1 MNSTIQPSILIIGD
15 IMLDHHRTIK
25 VRNIANEAPIPV
37 YQLVS
42 ESMSLGGCGNV
53 LKNVHALGCSS
64 LHILSVIGN
73 DNQGKE
79 IKTRI
84 EKLGVISHIKVID
97 SYQTITKER
106 SFCENKLMFRCD
118 YEVPNETIKD
128 IDWISDVKK
137 ILDTYAID
145 SIILS
150 DYNKG
155 VLSPLTCNEIIRL
168 ARSKN
173 IFTCVDPKANLEK
186 YKGCSLIKPNY
197 SEACSL
203 LKVTKDTPILKLHQL
218 LFERVQCVY
227 SVITLAEKGISLYN
241 GTELFHELP
250 PVKHNIIDVTG
261 AGDIICSFMG
271 YYLWREIDIIQVLRK
286 ATNIAT
292 RSVEYAGTYTIQPL
306 DMFQSELQNRRI
318 ITIGELS
325 MIRQLYNDKRIVF
338 TNGCFDIIHHGHIH
352 IFDFSKLQGDI
363 VVVGLNSDASIKRLK
378 GEERPINSI
387 ELRLKVIESIRSID
401 FVVIFEEDTP
411 LEVIKQLHP
420 DVLVKGGDY
429 TIDSIIGKE
438 FVKEVKLCPIIPD
451 ISSTRIINK
460 IKQ

>member
-1 MNSTIQPSILIIGD
+1 MNKAIQPSILIIGD

-37 YQLVS
+37 YQLIS
-42 ESMSLGGCGNV
+42 ETMSLGGCGNV
-53 LKNVHALGCSS
+53 LKNVNALGCSS

-73 DNQGKE
+73 DHQGKE
-79 IKTRI
+79 IQKQI
-84 EKLGVISHIKVID
+84 KQLGVVSHIKVLE

-118 YEVPNETIKD
+118 YELDSETIKD
-128 IDWISDVKK
+128 MDWISDVKQ
-137 ILDTYAID
+137 ILNTYSIN

-155 VLSPLTCNEIIRL
+155 VLTPITCHEIIQI

-173 IFTCVDPKANLEK
+173 IFTCVDPKTNLDK

-197 SEACSL
+197 NEACSL
-203 LKVTKDTPILKLHQL
+203 LKVQKGTPLLELHQL
-218 LFERVQCVY
+218 LFEQVQCVY

-261 AGDIICSFMG
+261 AGDIICCFMG
-271 YYLWREIDIIQVLRK
+271 YYLWQEIDIIHVLRK
-286 ATNIAT
+286 ATSIAT

-306 DMFQSELQNRRI
+306 DLFQSELQNRRI
-318 ITIGELS
+318 ITIEELP
-325 MIRQLYNDKRIVF
+325 MIRQLYNDKKIVF

-352 IFDFSKLQGDI
+352 VFDFSKLQGDI

-387 ELRLKVIESIRSID
+387 ELRLKVIKSIRSID
-401 FVVIFEEDTP
+401 YVVVFEDDTP
-411 LEVIKQLHP
+411 LEVIKQLQP

-429 TIDSIIGKE
+429 KLETIVGKDC
-438 FVKEVKLCPIIPD
+438 VGKTLLCPLVPD

-460 IKQ
+460 IKK